1 MSTEV
6 IQDVKI
12 DEKIKK
18 RTTEPKKYNVVML
31 NDDLTPMDWVIA
43 VLKSIYKHSDAAAEN
58 LTMMIHTDG
67 SAVVGTYA
75 FEIAE
80 QKASETIHASRSK
93 GFPLTVKL
101 DEA

>member
-1 MSTEV
+1 MATEI
-6 IQDVKI
+6 IQDIKI

-18 RTTEPKKYNVVML
+18 HTAEPKKYNVVML
-31 NDDLTPMDWVIA
+31 NDDLTPVDWVIT
-43 VLKSIYKHSDAAAEN
+43 VLKNIFKHSDAAAEN
-58 LTMMIHTDG
+58 LTMTIHNEG
-67 SAVVGTYA
+67 SAVVGTYT

-80 QKASETIHASRSK
+80 QKASEAIHASRGK